1 VDLFSEKEGWF
12 NLEIIILGSGD
23 TVGTPKLNCT
33 CETCTLART
42 QGIPNARTRFGIL
55 IRDPDKDRNI
65 IIDTGPDLR
74 AQLIREGVRRIA
86 AVLYTH
92 HHYDHILG
100 FSEFYRVQN
109 FIKVFGLKETL
120 DFVLEKMGF
129 KIINAKR
136 VEIKLY
142 ETVEYHNIRFQAFP
156 VYHPSWNEEKPIQP
170 IGYSFNINGKKL
182 VVTGDTGVRI
192 PEEALRVMDKPDI
205 LITDAF
211 IDRPTHFLDHHMTI
225 NEAVELA
232 DNLQAK
238 KTVLV
243 HLAHLNPPHEKLQ
256 EKVDPTRERILIGYD
271 SLKMVI

>member
-1 VDLFSEKEGWF
+1 M
-12 NLEIIILGSGD
+12 EIIILGSGD
-23 TVGTPKLNCT
+23 TVGTPKLNCN

-55 IRDPDKDRNI
+55 IRDPEKDRNI
-65 IIDTGPDLR
+65 AIDTGPDLR
-74 AQLIREGVRRIA
+74 AQLIREGINRIA

-120 DFVLEKMGF
+120 DFILEKMGF

-136 VEIKLY
+136 MEIKLY
-142 ETVEYHNIRFQAFP
+142 EPVNYHDIQFQAFP
-156 VYHPSWNEEKPIQP
+156 VHHPSWNEEKPIQP

-182 VVTGDTGVRI
+182 VITSDTGVGI
-192 PEEALRVMDKPDI
+192 PEESLQIMRNPDL

-211 IDRPTHFLDHHMTI
+211 IDRPTHFLNHHMTV
-225 NEAVELA
+225 NEAIELA
-232 DNLQAK
+232 DTLKAK
-238 KTVLV
+238 KTILV
-243 HLAHLNPPHEKLQ
+243 HIAHMNPPHEKLQ
-256 EKVDPTRERILIGYD
+256 EKVDKTREKILVGYD
-271 SLKMVI
+271 SLKIVL

>member
-1 VDLFSEKEGWF
+1 M
-12 NLEIIILGSGD
+12 EIIILGSGD
-23 TVGTPKLNCT
+23 TVGTPKLNCN
-33 CETCTLART
+33 CETCTLAQK
-42 QGIPNARTRFGIL
+42 QGIPNSRTRFGIL
-55 IRDPDKDRNI
+55 IRDPEKDRNI
-65 IIDTGPDLR
+65 AIDTGPDLR
-74 AQLIREGVRRIA
+74 AQLIRERINRIA

-136 VEIKLY
+136 MEIKLY
-142 ETVEYHNIRFQAFP
+142 ELVNYHNIQFQAFP

-170 IGYSFNINGKKL
+170 IGYSFDIDGKKL
-182 VVTGDTGVRI
+182 VITSDTGVGI
-192 PEEALRVMDKPDI
+192 PEESLQIMKNPDI

-211 IDRPTHFLDHHMTI
+211 IDRPAHFLNHHMTV
-225 NEAVELA
+225 NEALELA
-232 DNLQAK
+232 NNLKAK

-243 HLAHLNPPHEKLQ
+243 HLAHMNPPHEKLQ
-256 EKVDPTRERILIGYD
+256 EKVDTTREKILVGYD
-271 SLKMVI
+271 SLKLVL

>member
-1 VDLFSEKEGWF
+1 M
-12 NLEIIILGSGD
+12 EIIILGSGD

-55 IRDPDKDRNI
+55 IRDPEKDRNI

-156 VYHPSWNEEKPIQP
+156 VYHP
-170 IGYSFNINGKKL
+170 
-182 VVTGDTGVRI
+182 
-192 PEEALRVMDKPDI
+192 
-205 LITDAF
+205 
-211 IDRPTHFLDHHMTI
+211 
-225 NEAVELA
+225 
-232 DNLQAK
+232 
-238 KTVLV
+238 
-243 HLAHLNPPHEKLQ
+243 
-256 EKVDPTRERILIGYD
+256 
-271 SLKMVI
+271 